1 MVHKRLQL
9 ILVMLILTFLLSSL
23 AMALPKMYLPQ
34 EEFNFGFAPQNSK
47 VSHVFWI
54 KSVGEDSLIIIS
66 VKPG

>member
-1 MVHKRLQL
+1 MIHKRLQL
-9 ILVMLILTFLLSSL
+9 ILVMLIMIFLLSSL
-23 AMALPKMYLPQ
+23 AMALPKMFLPQ
-34 EEFNFGFAPQNSK
+34 EEFNFGFVPQDSK